1 MLKHGSSKRR
11 GIAKVIAL
19 AAVFSAIGATGTVD
33 AASRPTVTVTVDDG
47 DGGRHCRDGH
57 GGDSVHVSSSL
68 SVDSGTD
75 GRVAATDDVTK
86 NLPAASPAPALSSS
100 VQVCSACRQRRQG
113 EPVRPAT

>member
-47 DGGRHCRDGH
+47 DGGGLD
-57 GGDSVHVSSSL
+57 
-68 SVDSGTD
+68 
-75 GRVAATDDVTK
+75 
-86 NLPAASPAPALSSS
+86 LPQLAGI
-100 VQVCSACRQRRQG
+100 RWR
-113 EPVRPAT
+113 